1 MAVSLPSQASDAHGS
16 NIIQQKKHVDSN
28 AQAVSN
34 FTSMTIFEGLLV
46 VGLHLLLHQAP
57 LRHWHSNS
65 CSGDSSNDAN
75 MAGMLALQGTPL
87 F

>member
-1 MAVSLPSQASDAHGS
+1 MASFRCAW
-16 NIIQQKKHVDSN
+16 IQHYPTKKTKNVDYN